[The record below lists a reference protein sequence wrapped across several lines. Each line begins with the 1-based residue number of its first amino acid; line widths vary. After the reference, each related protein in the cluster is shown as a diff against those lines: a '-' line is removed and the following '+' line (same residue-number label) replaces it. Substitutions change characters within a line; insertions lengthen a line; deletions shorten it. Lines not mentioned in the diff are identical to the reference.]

1 MQYSTIETYNGD
13 FSVLNKENF
22 QNTRKYE
29 SKLAKIFRRV
39 VTGRKC
45 NRSILILFPKDFEN
59 YADLILEV
67 RKCTNIVNKSNPSI
81 FLSQSWNDR
90 SICGY
95 YDSTFGK
102 IQQG

>member
-29 SKLAKIFRRV
+29 
-39 VTGRKC
+39 
-45 NRSILILFPKDFEN
+45 NFEN